1 MFCCIKDLIPHVC
14 GRKQKQVELHILP
27 TLWMLLNSIK
37 GNTLMSSGTS
47 LNGSVQKLAVNLFE
61 QMGEQLIERAS
72 NSSSVSARNL
82 ELLKE
87 LINASVR

>member
-1 MFCCIKDLIPHVC
+1 
-14 GRKQKQVELHILP
+14 
-27 TLWMLLNSIK
+27 ML
-37 GNTLMSSGTS
+37 GGTS
-47 LNGSVQKLAVNLFE
+47 LNGSVQKLAVNLFD

-72 NSSSVSARNL
+72 NSSSVSSRNL

>member
-1 MFCCIKDLIPHVC
+1 M
-14 GRKQKQVELHILP
+14 LP
-27 TLWMLLNSIK
+27 LLWSLLNSIK
-37 GNTLMSSGTS
+37 GNTVTNGTS
-47 LNGSVQKLAVNLFE
+47 LNGSVQKLAVNLFD

-72 NSSSVSARNL
+72 NSSSVPARNL